1 MAGYFDVYK
10 KRMASKSSTSR
21 EVREQTVRSTLDRN
35 FVLMDGYVVGT
46 YIARSQ
52 VDDDTYQNETKE
64 IELAMRTSTNSYE
77 RYLTFR
83 PETEVAVGTYIKVG
97 NETLVVRERQTI
109 EPLPVYRAFAC
120 NQVLKLKDCP
130 FEFPCFSYNSTYSS
144 KGIIDIDRAYGLDSR
159 NKIYVQK
166 NKFSNRL
173 LEHHRGYRIRLGDE
187 DGYYSFY
194 ITEMDDLSYK
204 GMYIISL
211 KIDEIHPSDEGAYC
225 YNEDPINFSD
235 LIYIDNQGN
244 PTDQVEQP
252 VLVGES
258 YLYIGEEYEF
268 ACSKTVNSWEYDS
281 TCIEAIS
288 VEGQTFKCRPLRVG
302 ITTISI
308 TDKDGIEIIKNII
321 IKEQQ

>member
-10 KRMASKSSTSR
+10 KRMANKSNTTR
-21 EVREQTVRSTLDRN
+21 VVRETTVRTTLDRN
-35 FVLMDGYVVGT
+35 FILMDGYTVGT
-46 YIARSQ
+46 YIDREHT
-52 VDDDTYQNETKE
+52 DNGEELGTE
-64 IELAMRTSTNSYE
+64 IELAMRISTNSYE

-83 PETEVAVGTYIKVG
+83 PNTEIAIGTYITVG
-97 NETLVVRERQTI
+97 DETLIIRERQTI

-120 NQVLKLKDCP
+120 NQVLRLKDCP

-225 YNEDPINFSD
+225 HNESPIDFSD
-235 LIYIDNQGN
+235 LTTISNSQGQLI
-244 PTDQVEQP
+244 TQVEQP
-252 VLVGES
+252 ILVGES

-268 ACSKTVNSWEYDS
+268 ACSKPIKSWNYDRMF
-281 TCIEAIS
+281 IEAIS
-288 VEGQTFKCRPLRVG
+288 IESQTFKCKPLKAG
-302 ITTISI
+302 ITTLTII
-308 TDKDGIEIIKNII
+308 DKDGLELVKNII
-321 IKEQQ
+321 IKEQE

>member
-21 EVREQTVRSTLDRN
+21 EVREQAVRSTLDRN

-97 NETLVVRERQTI
+97 NETLVVRERQTV

-120 NQVLKLKDCP
+120 NQVLRLKDCP

-211 KIDEIHPSDEGAYC
+211 KIDEVHPSDEGVYC
-225 YNEDPINFSD
+225 FNEDPINFSD
-235 LIYIDNQGN
+235 LIYIDGQGN

>member
-46 YIARSQ
+46 YITRSQ

-97 NETLVVRERQTI
+97 NETLVVRERQTV

-252 VLVGES
+252 ILVGES

>member
-21 EVREQTVRSTLDRN
+21 EVREQAVRSTLDRN
-35 FVLMDGYVVGT
+35 FVLMDGYTIGT

-83 PETEVAVGTYIKVG
+83 PETEIAVGTYIKVG

-120 NQVLKLKDCP
+120 NQVLRLKDCP

-211 KIDEIHPSDEGAYC
+211 KIDEVHPSDEGVYC

-235 LIYIDNQGN
+235 LIYIVGQGN

>member
-10 KRMASKSSTSR
+10 KRMANKSGTSR
-21 EVREQTVRSTLDRN
+21 AVRETSVRTTLDRN
-35 FVLMDGYVVGT
+35 FILMDGYTVGT
-46 YIARSQ
+46 YMDREHA
-52 VDDDTYQNETKE
+52 DDGEELGTE
-64 IELAMRTSTNSYE
+64 IELVMRTSTNSYE

-83 PETEVAVGTYIKVG
+83 PNTEITIGTYITVG
-97 NETLVVRERQTI
+97 DEILIVRERQTI

-225 YNEDPINFSD
+225 HN
-235 LIYIDNQGN
+235 
-244 PTDQVEQP
+244 
-252 VLVGES
+252 
-258 YLYIGEEYEF
+258 
-268 ACSKTVNSWEYDS
+268 
-281 TCIEAIS
+281 
-288 VEGQTFKCRPLRVG
+288 
-302 ITTISI
+302 
-308 TDKDGIEIIKNII
+308 
-321 IKEQQ
+321 

>member
-21 EVREQTVRSTLDRN
+21 VVREQAVRSTLDRN

-83 PETEVAVGTYIKVG
+83 PGTEIAVGTYIKVG
-97 NETLVVRERQTI
+97 NETLVVRERQTV

-225 YNEDPINFSD
+225 YNEDTIDFSD
-235 LIYIDNQGN
+235 LIRIDSQGN

-288 VEGQTFKCRPLRVG
+288 IESQTFKCKPLKVG

-308 TDKDGIEIIKNII
+308 TDEDGIEIIKNII

>member
-21 EVREQTVRSTLDRN
+21 EVRETTVRSTLDRN
-35 FVLMDGYVVGT
+35 FVLMDGYMVGT
-46 YIARSQ
+46 YIPRSK
-52 VDDDTYQNETKE
+52 VDDDSYQKETTE
-64 IELAMRTSTNSYE
+64 IELTMRTSTNSYE

-83 PETEVAVGTYIKVG
+83 PETEIAIGSYIKIG
-97 NETLVVRERQTI
+97 NETLVVRERQTVD
-109 EPLPVYRAFAC
+109 PLPVYRAFAC
-120 NQVLKLKDCP
+120 NQVLRLKDCP

-211 KIDEIHPSDEGAYC
+211 KIDEIHPSDEGEYC

-235 LIYIDNQGN
+235 LISFDSQGK
-244 PTDQVEQP
+244 PVDQVEQP
-252 VLVGES
+252 ILVGES

-268 ACSKTVNSWEYDS
+268 ACSKTVSSWKYDD
-281 TCIEAIS
+281 TYIEAIS
-288 VEGQTFKCRPLRVG
+288 IEGQTFKCKPLKAG

-308 TDKDGIEIIKNII
+308 TDKDGIELIKNII
-321 IKEQQ
+321 IKEQ